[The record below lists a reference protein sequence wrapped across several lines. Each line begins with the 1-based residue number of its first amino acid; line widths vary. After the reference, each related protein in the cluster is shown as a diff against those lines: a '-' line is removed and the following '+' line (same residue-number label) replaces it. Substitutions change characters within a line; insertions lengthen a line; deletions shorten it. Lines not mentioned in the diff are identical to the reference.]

1 MVYLQHETIKR
12 PQRAPLPPPVLQLM
26 GNGFTVM
33 LGSMRGEMGNVGADS
48 ETMEEPQL
56 EILDLKSITYG

>member
-33 LGSMRGEMGNVGADS
+33 LDGMRDEMENVGADS
-48 ETMEEPQL
+48 ETVEEPQL
-56 EILDLKSITYG
+56 EILNLKSIIYG